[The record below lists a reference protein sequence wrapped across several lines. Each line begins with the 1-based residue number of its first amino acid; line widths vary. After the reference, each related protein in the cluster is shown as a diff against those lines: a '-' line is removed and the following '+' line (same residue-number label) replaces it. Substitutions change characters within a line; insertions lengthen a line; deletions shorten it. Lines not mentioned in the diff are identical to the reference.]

1 MWKVCIIFVGLGKFL
16 VIFIVLL
23 YLVIYSLK
31 FFVYFWIKFFFV
43 KLKEIIKWNISFLGL
58 LFEYFN
64 LRLKKY
70 EMY

>member
-31 FFVYFWIKFFFV
+31 FFVYYWIKFFFV

-58 LFEYFN
+58 LFE
-64 LRLKKY
+64 
-70 EMY
+70 